1 MENVLKRISPYDIFR
16 MYMPIKDWK
25 LNKATFSPFRDETH
39 PSFVI
44 GNKYGELSFIDFA
57 NTEKRGDCFE
67 FVKQITGAVTL
78 RDVLLRIDSDFGLG
92 ISSVGENV
100 GKYREITKE
109 YKQPEQV
116 KRTNLI
122 QVNIGK
128 FTTEEL
134 TYWAQ
139 YHQTIDDLRANNIY
153 NIKACYLNR
162 KLFHLGDGLKF
173 AYYYDGFWKIYR
185 PNADKR
191 DKWMP
196 NNVPITMMDG
206 KENITPGCKV
216 AFINKSRKDYMVVKK
231 VFPCTCAVQNEGIA
245 CFSKEN
251 VDFLKQ
257 NSEKQIL
264 SFDSDVAGV
273 KNSQQITK
281 LFNFDY
287 CNVPRKYLAEGIKD
301 WADLAKAHGLEAVED
316 VLKEKQLI

>member
-1 MENVLKRISPYDIFR
+1 
-16 MYMPIKDWK
+16 
-25 LNKATFSPFRDETH
+25 
-39 PSFVI
+39 
-44 GNKYGELSFIDFA
+44 
-57 NTEKRGDCFE
+57 
-67 FVKQITGAVTL
+67 
-78 RDVLLRIDSDFGLG
+78 
-92 ISSVGENV
+92 
-100 GKYREITKE
+100 
-109 YKQPEQV
+109 
-116 KRTNLI
+116 
-122 QVNIGK
+122 
-128 FTTEEL
+128 
-134 TYWAQ
+134 
-139 YHQTIDDLRANNIY
+139 
-153 NIKACYLNR
+153 
-162 KLFHLGDGLKF
+162 
-173 AYYYDGFWKIYR
+173 
-185 PNADKR
+185 
-191 DKWMP
+191 MP

-264 SFDSDVAGV
+264 SFDSDVTGV

-281 LFNFDY
+281 LFNSDY